1 MKRITTLVVA
11 ALIALI
17 VPFNAHAL
25 DIGEA
30 KQRGLVGETDSGYI
44 AAVSSPSG
52 EVQKLVASIN
62 AQRKQ
67 VYQDLAARNNV
78 PLSEVEKLAA
88 EKAIAKTPAGQRVRV
103 GGEWRV
109 K

>member
-1 MKRITTLVVA
+1 MKRINTLIVA

-17 VPFNAHAL
+17 APLNAYAL
-25 DIGEA
+25 DIAEA
-30 KQRGLVGETDSGYI
+30 KQQGLVGETDTGYI

-52 EVQKLVASIN
+52 EVQQLVSSIN

-67 VYQDLAARNNV
+67 VYQNLAGKNNV
-78 PLSEVEKLAA
+78 PLAEVEKLAA
-88 EKAIAKTPAGQRVRV
+88 EKAIAKTPAGQRVRI